1 MKKISFVIII
11 LTLFATACTIEEMN
25 FDSTK
30 LLSEWYAETAAMEGT
45 TYWNPIAYPL
55 PVTDGITVS
64 RLTME
69 NGMVI
74 DFYFPAEHMPG
85 DKAPVIISPRS
96 YKMSDEFNR
105 FGRGILT
112 MDYEISWAHL
122 LASEGYAVIKYE
134 TNVPSKALEIIITTL
149 NTNSKALGIDTDR
162 IGFWSISSNPQ
173 TVLSFLTFG
182 DEKLQ
187 AQIKCS
193 VFYSPDLKLKGLIQ
207 FSTLHHVPYF
217 IAVGLKDDPVTNKS
231 AKKFADESEKEDL
244 VYEYYEHPEGEHGFD
259 ALQDDETTHSIIKST
274 LDFYKKYLFK
284 EVF

>member
-1 MKKISFVIII
+1 MKKLIFSIIIII
-11 LTLFATACTIEEMN
+11 LVASACSIEEMK
-25 FDSTK
+25 FESTK

-45 TYWNPIAYPL
+45 TYWNTIAYPL

-69 NGMVI
+69 DGMLI
-74 DFYFPAEHMPG
+74 DFYFPEGHQTG

-96 YKMSDEFNR
+96 FKMSDEFNR

-122 LASEGYAVIKYE
+122 LASEGYVVIKYE
-134 TNVPSKALEIIITTL
+134 TNSPAKALEIIITNL
-149 NTNSKALGIDTDR
+149 NTNKKALGIDADR

-173 TVLSFLTFG
+173 TVLSFLAFG

-187 AQIKCS
+187 SQIKCS
-193 VFYSPDLKLKGLIQ
+193 VFYSPDLKLKGLMQ

-231 AKKFADESEKEDL
+231 AKKFADECEKEGL

-259 ALQDDETTHSIIKST
+259 ALQDDETTRSIIKST
-274 LDFYKKYLFK
+274 LDFYKEHLF
-284 EVF
+284 